1 MKRVKHRTGN
11 KLLQG
16 DPLSEI
22 RIDSSFQILTQT
34 DLQKS
39 IPCAVTLARLRT
51 HHGHCGELK
60 VQGHLKDNTVTIEAP
75 GSWTFS
81 DIAVEKEISR

>member
-1 MKRVKHRTGN
+1 MRRVKHGTEN
-11 KLLQG
+11 KFLQG

-39 IPCAVTLARLRT
+39 IMCAVT
-51 HHGHCGELK
+51 
-60 VQGHLKDNTVTIEAP
+60 
-75 GSWTFS
+75 
-81 DIAVEKEISR
+81 